1 MHWNETDS
9 TFGCSLRIDKHNSIF
24 LGKFQS
30 EIDAATVYDLARCMN
45 FKYDETHLNVWKS
58 TNKKDLTVDNVVST
72 TRWTF
77 CDACESWQVTASTT
91 SETFRC
97 HHVFRPCNYEL
108 HDETKQ
114 EAEYGHDTYESRML
128 LLRDWIEHR
137 YCNISS
143 PVQRSVAWIAL
154 VSRTLFQIQDLENI
168 FKLEICCSD
177 SIEEWTKTTSE
188 MLRCAHHIHL
198 SHSRPVLLTAPFANT
213 FDRVFTTSQDLSVET
228 EWWTCLLNA
237 ANEHLPPLSHLNM
250 YVQLEKPM
258 MNLEHTY
265 TTSTQVQRED
275 LGETEDTSRSCS

>member
-1 MHWNETDS
+1 MDSKKNGADRRSRFNGVHWNETDS
-9 TFGCSLRIDKHNSIF
+9 TFGCSLRIDKHNTIF

-97 HHVFRPCNYEL
+97 HDVFRPCNYEL

-114 EAEYGHDTYESRML
+114 EAQYGHDTYEGRML

-143 PVQRSVAWIAL
+143 PVQRSVAWVAI
-154 VSRTLFQIQDLENI
+154 R
-168 FKLEICCSD
+168 
-177 SIEEWTKTTSE
+177 
-188 MLRCAHHIHL
+188 
-198 SHSRPVLLTAPFANT
+198 
-213 FDRVFTTSQDLSVET
+213 
-228 EWWTCLLNA
+228 
-237 ANEHLPPLSHLNM
+237 
-250 YVQLEKPM
+250 
-258 MNLEHTY
+258 MNL
-265 TTSTQVQRED
+265 R
-275 LGETEDTSRSCS
+275 